1 MIKCAY
7 TTMRLIQDKIY
18 ATYCTYYTITVICY
32 VCYKQFSMAKNKQEI
47 KKKINLEEGSA
58 VIQHGDQN
66 FQSVIF
72 S

>member
-1 MIKCAY
+1 MLP
-7 TTMRLIQDKIY
+7 TER
-18 ATYCTYYTITVICY
+18 TILFTVICY
-32 VCYKQFSMAKNKQEI
+32 VFYKQFSMAKNKQERG
-47 KKKINLEEGSA
+47 GSA